1 MGYQRDEVYIGTAE
15 ERAKGEMGDHSSH
28 VPVGAGHMG
37 KLPAFYDS
45 APKSL
50 QKLMKK
56 DPSVG
61 EYLAKVEGGEA

>member
-1 MGYQRDEVYIGTAE
+1 
-15 ERAKGEMGDHSSH
+15 
-28 VPVGAGHMG
+28 MG
-37 KLPAFYDS
+37 KLPAFYES

-61 EYLAKVEGGEA
+61 EYLAKVEAGES